1 MYVFTVITTY
11 LKETEVY
18 LLGGNEIFWF
28 YQQKWQYVEELRYES
43 VSMFKRTT
51 STVW

>member
-1 MYVFTVITTY
+1 MYVFIVITTY

-18 LLGGNEIFWF
+18 RWGGNEIFWF

-43 VSMFKRTT
+43 VSMLKRTT
-51 STVW
+51 PTVW